1 MFDARDMSNIYEVG
15 TGDLPGDLDTL
26 TPYGNIAVLSV
37 DDEAEDG
44 IASMVMPW
52 STDVDT
58 TGPVPL
64 FVTPVDGATNV
75 PLSSRIGIGFNE
87 MIEPTSIFPGSI
99 QLLDENGNAVEGW
112 ASAQENTAY
121 FTPKAPLKENT
132 QYTIRVMEG
141 GARDVNNNAISTTL
155 EHTFQTLGTP

>member
-1 MFDARDMSNIYEVG
+1 
-15 TGDLPGDLDTL
+15 
-26 TPYGNIAVLSV
+26 
-37 DDEAEDG
+37 
-44 IASMVMPW
+44 
-52 STDVDT
+52 
-58 TGPVPL
+58 
-64 FVTPVDGATNV
+64 
-75 PLSSRIGIGFNE
+75 

-121 FTPKAPLKENT
+121 FTPKVPLKENT

-155 EHTFQTLGTP
+155 EHTFQTLSTP